1 MLHLLLI
8 VSLLLIACGLLCLYS
23 YVHDSALQAVS
34 RDCKRIANRTTH
46 NAVMRTQKG

>member
-23 YVHDSALQAVS
+23 YARDSALQAVS
-34 RDCKRIANRTTH
+34 RDCQRIANRTTR
-46 NAVMRTQKG
+46 NAVVGAVGR

>member
-1 MLHLLLI
+1 MFDLLLI

-23 YVHDSALQAVS
+23 YAHDSALQAVS

-46 NAVMRTQKG
+46 NTIARAVVR